1 MAKESGLGLTVAVDD
16 SGGSA
21 QTISND
27 IRQLSWNM
35 PSGVQD
41 VTGVNSSGKTRKTVL
56 IQFRDPEDLPA
67 DNQHISHAQGMM
79 LRGRNPRID
88 NVPYGLAKR

>member
-1 MAKESGLGLTVAVDD
+1 MESGTPCEAERGDVLFFHYFAIH
-16 SGGSA
+16 GS
-21 QTISND
+21 
-27 IRQLSWNM
+27 
-35 PSGVQD
+35 
-41 VTGVNSSGKTRKTVL
+41 GVNSSGKTRKTVL